1 MSGEDFDRMLN
12 DSVDDAMSQ
21 LGETVKRTLSFYFE
35 RCFNLKTEEIPRKP
49 QEFDSAVNALLGSGA
64 TPLKTAI
71 LRNLSA
77 KIDINVT
84 MLIKSSEERF
94 PESVNRAQELYQTKQ
109 RS

>member
-1 MSGEDFDRMLN
+1 MSGESFDKILN
-12 DSVDDAMSQ
+12 ESVDDAMSQ
-21 LGETVKRTLSFYFE
+21 LGETVRRTLSFYFE
-35 RCFNLKTEEIPRKP
+35 QCFNLKTEEIPSRP
-49 QEFDSAVNALLGSGA
+49 EDFDSAANALLGSGA

-94 PESVNRAQELYQTKQ
+94 PESVSRAQELYQTKQ